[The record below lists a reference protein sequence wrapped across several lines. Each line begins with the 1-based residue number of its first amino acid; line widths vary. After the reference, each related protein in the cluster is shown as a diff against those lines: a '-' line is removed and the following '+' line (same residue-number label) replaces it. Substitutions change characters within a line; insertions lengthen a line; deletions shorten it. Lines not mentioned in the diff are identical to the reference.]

1 MACKITIAAF
11 SPAIDTFTKLLFA
24 FRFCVRSHYE
34 TFDLPIWSLWIDSSN
49 GFLTGL
55 ACTHFHIM
63 WLCLQLSIV
72 FGYQTKAISLSTNMV
87 WAWRLL
93 WFCVEQME
101 VCYPHFCII
110 QLSLQIKISSYC
122 SKTEL
127 RILLETFIRNSA
139 LRRHSILRLEH
150 SLQLQWSHSFNEKLK
165 QLRISCNSALL
176 KEESFCKQKVQN

>member
-1 MACKITIAAF
+1 MNRFFQWFLNWTCLYSF
-11 SPAIDTFTKLLFA
+11 SYHVTMLTTFNRLRLSDQSYF
-24 FRFCVRSHYE
+24 
-34 TFDLPIWSLWIDSSN
+34 TFHKY
-49 GFLTGL
+49 GL
-55 ACTHFHIM
+55 SM
-63 WLCLQLSIV
+63 
-72 FGYQTKAISLSTNMV
+72 KA
-87 WAWRLL
+87 L